1 MGKAFETLQTPTKMT
16 GGSINYDDS
25 FSRGDDGR
33 KIFGLISGQ
42 SPQKPM
48 QFNEMTAAKK

>member
-1 MGKAFETLQTPTKMT
+1 MRQDNRARVFETLQTPTKMP

-33 KIFGLISGQ
+33 KIFGFIGGQ
-42 SPQKPM
+42 SP
-48 QFNEMTAAKK
+48 

>member
-42 SPQKPM
+42 SP
-48 QFNEMTAAKK
+48 